1 MGRTSNAF
9 YLLKTTKTDD
19 SADNE
24 EYRVN
29 LMKCNLYVRVAQMT
43 EVIYKSLITRF
54 EKEPL
59 FYHYRKTVCKPYSI
73 ATESSVFSTQNLF
86 PENESPLK
94 IHFVIVETKSL
105 TGDYTK

>member
-1 MGRTSNAF
+1 MLRCPNAF
-9 YLLKTTKTDD
+9 YFMKCAKTDATD
-19 SADNE
+19 DNE

-29 LMKCNLYVRVAQMT
+29 LVKCNLYVCVGQMT
-43 EVIYKSLITRF
+43 EVIYKSLISRF
-54 EKEPL
+54 KKEPL
-59 FYHYRKTVCKPYSI
+59 FHHYRKTICKSYAI

-94 IHFVIVETKSL
+94 IHFVVVETKLL